1 MPVTATVN
9 CHQLHSHPLC
19 PVPQFYFHI
28 EIPPHSMCRPVIKRD
43 SPEAVAAFPRI
54 CNIPW
59 KWHCGEGVVLQ
70 WASGGKGERAEQ
82 HLRLAWLGVKEALNA
97 VDGHALTPRHLLS
110 KKDAVSVG
118 MKQ

>member
-1 MPVTATVN
+1 M
-9 CHQLHSHPLC
+9 
-19 PVPQFYFHI
+19 
-28 EIPPHSMCRPVIKRD
+28 
-43 SPEAVAAFPRI
+43 
-54 CNIPW
+54 
-59 KWHCGEGVVLQ
+59 LQ